1 MWCFCLFWL
10 GESIGLSEMQLSPT
24 FTQPFPL
31 DSVVQLLFYLLGIDK
46 CQ

>member
-10 GESIGLSEMQLSPT
+10 GESIGLSEMQLK
-24 FTQPFPL
+24 FQL
-31 DSVVQLLFYLLGIDK
+31 GIQDSVVQLLFYLLGIDK